1 MPQGFVLGPLL
12 FLIYIKD
19 LHNIIIYSNIHHFAD
34 DTNLLCASKS
44 IKDINRKVNFDLKNI
59 IYWLKANK
67 ISLNADKTEL
77 ILFRSKNKVITK
89 NPNFQ
94 ISCQK
99 IHPLTQ
105 TKCLS
110 ITLDEN
116 LKFEKHMELL
126 KTKLNRAN
134 GLLSKIRH
142 LVSKNLLRTIYF
154 AIFDS
159 NLRYGCQILGQK
171 DSREFKS
178 ITTVQNKGLWILNFK
193 GPLEHSSQLYKN
205 SKILKLIDLIKLN
218 NILFTY
224 GQINSNLPN
233 ALENYF
239 QLKRQQHNHFRR
251 GKLLNVPQVNTSL
264 YGSNSITLPAIRD
277 WNALHG
283 QSGLELIIA
292 PSR

>member
-1 MPQGFVLGPLL
+1 M
-12 FLIYIKD
+12 
-19 LHNIIIYSNIHHFAD
+19 
-34 DTNLLCASKS
+34 
-44 IKDINRKVNFDLKNI
+44 
-59 IYWLKANK
+59 
-67 ISLNADKTEL
+67 
-77 ILFRSKNKVITK
+77 
-89 NPNFQ
+89 
-94 ISCQK
+94 
-99 IHPLTQ
+99 
-105 TKCLS
+105 
-110 ITLDEN
+110 
-116 LKFEKHMELL
+116 
-126 KTKLNRAN
+126 
-134 GLLSKIRH
+134 
-142 LVSKNLLRTIYF
+142 
-154 AIFDS
+154 
-159 NLRYGCQILGQK
+159 
-171 DSREFKS
+171 
-178 ITTVQNKGLWILNFK
+178 TTVQNKGLRILNFK
-193 GPLEHSSQLYKN
+193 GPLEHSSPLYKN